1 MTLGRREAVGRAHAL
16 LDTLDAELRSA
27 GAWIGTT
34 ELTPVG
40 ALRSHLA
47 QKIADHLQDV
57 APPAPREVARSAL
70 YSARERLRELTRTA
84 RWPEVSRPTGRLLL
98 FVPRR
103 PSHVRDLV
111 RVQAQARVEGAFH
124 VAWLVYRADQAAE
137 LSPAV
142 YAPAVA
148 RASVLLPGA
157 AARALTAALA
167 RLRRTE
173 HPVLWSL
180 LVRELALQLP
190 QVLLAADATAS
201 ALARLRPDGVVVGNP
216 YTSEGTVAAALAHR
230 AGLPV
235 ATLQHGEIGP
245 GQLDWAHARFDC
257 VTVWG
262 EAPRG
267 ALMRLGV
274 ASSRIEVTGAPW
286 ADALAVAPAPR
297 DPRAPLSV
305 LVALSG
311 AGHAVGLAE
320 HLGHVTRLVDAA
332 ARTPEHRWTFRLH
345 PKDDPAHWT
354 RALAQRPAPHVT
366 LAHGPGLPPI
376 DEVLAQ
382 QHVLITVL
390 SASALDAML
399 HHVPVV
405 TLARAP
411 GEPTPGFV
419 EAGATVHVGPHD
431 DLVSA
436 LGQLA
441 SAGLSPEVGA
451 RAQAYVSAYFGPRDG
466 GAAARVVRALLKL
479 CPERSDRGGRA

>member
-1 MTLGRREAVGRAHAL
+1 MTLGRRDAVVQAHA
-16 LDTLDAELRSA
+16 TLDVLDEALERA
-27 GAWIGTT
+27 GVLVGATA
-34 ELTPVG
+34 LTPIG

-47 QKIADHLQDV
+47 QKLADHLQGV
-57 APPAPREVARSAL
+57 AAPAPREVARTAL
-70 YSARERLRELTRTA
+70 YSARERGRELTRPA
-84 RWPEVSRPTGRLLL
+84 RWPEVPRGTGRLML

-103 PSHVRDLV
+103 PSHVRDLE
-111 RVQAQARVEGAFH
+111 RVQAQARVEGAFD
-124 VAWLVYRADQAAE
+124 VAWLVYRADHAAQ
-137 LSPAV
+137 LSPAIH
-142 YAPAVA
+142 APSAA
-148 RASVLLPGA
+148 RPSALRPGG
-157 AARALTAALA
+157 AARALAAVLA
-167 RLRRTE
+167 RWRRTE
-173 HPVLWSL
+173 HPDVWSL

-190 QVLLAADATAS
+190 QVLLAADATRA
-201 ALARLRPDGVVVGNP
+201 ALERLRPDGVVVGNP

-245 GQLDWAHARFDC
+245 GQVDWARARFDV

-267 ALMRLGV
+267 ALVRLGV
-274 ASSRIEVTGAPW
+274 APSRIEVTGAPW
-286 ADALAVAPAPR
+286 ADALAVAPAAR
-297 DPRAPLSV
+297 DPHAPLSV

-311 AGHAVGLAE
+311 AGHAVGLEE
-320 HLGHVTRLVDAA
+320 HLGHVARLVDAA

-354 RALAQRPAPHVT
+354 QALARRPAPHVT

-382 QHVLITVL
+382 HHVLITVL

-411 GEPTPGFV
+411 GEPAPGFV
-419 EAGATVHVGPHD
+419 EAGATVHAGAGD
-431 DLVSA
+431 DLVRV
-436 LGQLA
+436 LGGLA

-466 GAAARVVRALLKL
+466 GAAARVVRVLLKL
-479 CPERSDRGGRA
+479 CPDRSDRGGRA